1 MKYASEL
8 VEMRQKAKEEWEKE
22 KVKTLAELLKNS
34 IEFCETVISPALEKE
49 ALSAKKDVIKICIK
63 LANEK
68 DSYDNEVL
76 YSLHQGTIYANG
88 SLSYTYDNKIAYSKI
103 YVEKYLQEHRLSVDW
118 VKTNYKRYGF
128 GTCDAVY
135 LIVEAKLNKK

>member
-103 YVEKYLQEHRLSVDW
+103 YVEKYLQEQLQDNSFSVS
-118 VKTNYKRYGF
+118 N
-128 GTCDAVY
+128 
-135 LIVEAKLNKK
+135 NKEILKKKGNDKICK